1 MTSHAPST
9 SPPDA
14 VAARL
19 RAGEANA
26 ARYAAADLVR
36 HTPVLTSRSLS
47 EQCGGRILLKAENL
61 QRTGSFKL
69 RGALS
74 KLSSLHGASTVVA
87 GSAGNH
93 AQSLAYAARARG
105 LACEV
110 FMPTDASVAKV
121 AAVRGFGGTVHL
133 EGDSVDACVEN
144 AR

>member
-19 RAGEANA
+19 RANDAQA
-26 ARYAAADLVR
+26 ARAAAADLVR

-74 KLSSLHGASTVVA
+74 KLSALTDSDSVVA

-93 AQSLAYAARARG
+93 AQSLAYAARSRG
-105 LACEV
+105 LACHV
-110 FMPTDASVAKV
+110 YMPEDAPVAKV
-121 AAVRGFGGTVHL
+121 A
-133 EGDSVDACVEN
+133 
-144 AR
+144 